1 MSQCDGGDADWI
13 CDLCGGDK
21 AGTVWRCSQ
30 DKRWGQGGGCDYD
43 VCTGCALEYQVGGGG
58 DSPSSCVLI
67 VRSRRRRIWWWK
79 MTPVR
84 RTLRR
89 QQVVTSMRAGLVV
102 ISAVGPGHQEG
113 PGGTEADKKS
123 GQPPLT
129 LAGSSSVLPVRVG
142 LLL

>member
-1 MSQCDGGDADWI
+1 M
-13 CDLCGGDK
+13 CGKRK
-21 AGTVWRCSQ
+21 AGTEGGWRCSQ

-43 VCTGCALEYQVGGGG
+43 VCTGCVKEHEVGGGG
-58 DSPSSCVLI
+58 DSPISCVLI
-67 VRSRRRRIWWWK
+67 VRSRRRKIWWWK
-79 MTPVR
+79 MTPAR

-113 PGGTEADKKS
+113 PEETEDDEKS
-123 GQPPLT
+123 RDPPLP
-129 LAGSSSVLPVRVG
+129 LAGNSCVLTVRAG